1 MFWDFFFLDFA
12 RFIGKEKIL
21 LVKYIY
27 IYIYRY
33 YNLERRYIHLI
44 SNFTYGAIVSPV
56 SIDSQRLRTEI

>member
-27 IYIYRY
+27 IYIYTVITISSVDI
-33 YNLERRYIHLI
+33 YI
-44 SNFTYGAIVSPV
+44 
-56 SIDSQRLRTEI
+56 